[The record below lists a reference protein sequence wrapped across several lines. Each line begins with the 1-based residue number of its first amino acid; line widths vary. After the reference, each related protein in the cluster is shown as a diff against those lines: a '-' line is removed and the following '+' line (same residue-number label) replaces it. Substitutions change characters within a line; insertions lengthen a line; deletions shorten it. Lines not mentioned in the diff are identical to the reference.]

1 MKEVTNPFFKI
12 GIIIVLVF
20 FLCNCSNQNDE
31 NNDSIQGQDPE
42 FGVFKTVSL
51 KNSIDFFTKLN
62 SDRLTRRY
70 SDDIG
75 LDINLES
82 LQQVDIEGTD
92 AKVNLALAATKF
104 EGVDTEVLQVEI
116 DGELQTVLFHQVPE
130 IDITDGGGGGLN
142 PIDPI
147 DPNDFTGS
155 VYTTDL
161 DGRVLSGFKIV
172 EGVVSVGYD
181 FTQLNSIDPPI
192 KLNEVIIPGYV
203 KPILPPTNDAVTRMD
218 YQFVRSQNNGSAM
231 GIAYFAAI
239 NKKVSKEIDDEIDD
253 SKLPP
258 CLKNILSDLKKTSSS
273 PGNLITKF
281 TGNLSSDYNWTME
294 SGPTKPDVPAHT
306 LPGSYNATTGIKTVF
321 DVASYPEATE
331 LSWARTMMH
340 ESIHAYLT
348 TYYIRNPRGLVA
360 DYPVMFQEWISE
372 TNRGLNAT
380 QHEEIA
386 RSFVKSFAD
395 AFEAYGVSKGYK
407 LDKQFYQDMAW
418 GGLIE
423 TDAFMKLPEADRKRI
438 SNTIEIELRGKDDLD
453 NVKPQKG
460 KKAGC

>member
-1 MKEVTNPFFKI
+1 M
-12 GIIIVLVF
+12 
-20 FLCNCSNQNDE
+20 
-31 NNDSIQGQDPE
+31 
-42 FGVFKTVSL
+42 
-51 KNSIDFFTKLN
+51 
-62 SDRLTRRY
+62 
-70 SDDIG
+70 G
-75 LDINLES
+75 LDIDLGS

-92 AKVNLALAATKF
+92 ARVNLALAATRF

-142 PIDPI
+142 PIDP
-147 DPNDFTGS
+147 NDFTGS

-172 EGVVSVGYD
+172 EGVVLVGYD
-181 FTQLNSIDPPI
+181 FTPLNSIDPPI

-203 KPILPPTNDAVTRMD
+203 KPTLPPTNDAATRMD
-218 YQFVRSQNNGSAM
+218 YQFVRSQNNGSTM

-321 DVASYPEATE
+321 DVASYPQATE

-348 TYYIRNPRGLVA
+348 TYYMRNAPGFMA
-360 DYPVMFQEWISE
+360 DYPVMFQAWISD
-372 TNRGLNAT
+372 TNRGLNAA

-395 AFEAYGVSKGYK
+395 AFEAFGVSKGY
-407 LDKQFYQDMAW
+407 
-418 GGLIE
+418 I
-423 TDAFMKLPEADRKRI
+423 
-438 SNTIEIELRGKDDLD
+438 
-453 NVKPQKG
+453 
-460 KKAGC
+460 